1 MCVRGRPRPALPPS
15 PSRCPDGP
23 VGGRRA
29 LSDPGR
35 RITRPVDAAG
45 LVLIRDGRRGPEVLL
60 GRRHSRTGFLP
71 DIYVVPG
78 GRVDP
83 ADDRPTGFPEA
94 LHPAVARQ
102 LQVGSRGR
110 SGLAFAR
117 AAVRETFE
125 ETGLLV
131 AAGGA
136 VPTAASRPW
145 TEFAARRVGP
155 AFAALDFICRAITPT
170 YSKRRYNTRFFLADG
185 RAAIGDLAGNGELE
199 DLGWRPVAEL
209 SRLPIVDVTEFML
222 AEALRRWEQR
232 VPIGGEPARLFC
244 YRGEAARWRI
254 GDAGAWRPALRTPLS
269 ASARGSGIP
278 AGQRLN

>member
-1 MCVRGRPRPALPPS
+1 M
-15 PSRCPDGP
+15 
-23 VGGRRA
+23 
-29 LSDPGR
+29 SDPGR
-35 RITRPVDAAG
+35 RTTRPIDAAG
-45 LVLIRDGRRGPEVLL
+45 LVLIRQGHRGPEILL
-60 GRRHSRTGFLP
+60 GRRHSRAGFLP

-94 LHPAVARQ
+94 LHPAVAGQFR
-102 LQVGSRGR
+102 LSGRGR
-110 SGLAFAR
+110 SALAFAR
-117 AAVRETFE
+117 AAIRETFE

-131 AAGGA
+131 ADGGA
-136 VPTAASRPW
+136 DATVAASGPW
-145 TEFAARRVGP
+145 AEFAVRRVGP

-185 RAAIGDLAGNGELE
+185 RMVLGDLAGNGELE

-209 SRLPIVDVTEFML
+209 SRLQIVDVTEFML
-222 AEALRRWEQR
+222 AEALRRWEHR

-244 YRGEAARWRI
+244 YRGDAARWRI
-254 GDAGAWRPALRTPLS
+254 GDAGAWRPALRTSLS
-269 ASARGSGIP
+269 VSARGSGIP